1 MAHNRRGDSMG
12 VFLSRLF
19 TILLVILLA
28 LILISLTARFQRSL
42 LGLALIITLGLLAF
56 YWTRELRKAVL
67 SSRRALE
74 KYPVELIEKDEL
86 ILLTA
91 QVPGPEEEV
100 RVELRGTKLLLM
112 GGRGFRRI
120 IKLPCRATILT
131 RSYLNG
137 VLHLQLRKTIESK
150 AQ

>member
-1 MAHNRRGDSMG
+1 MTHNRRDYSTGI
-12 VFLSRLF
+12 FLSRLF
-19 TILLVILLA
+19 MILLVIILA

-42 LGLALIITLGLLAF
+42 LGLALIIAIGLLAF
-56 YWTRELRKAVL
+56 YWSRELRKAM
-67 SSRRALE
+67 SSRRAVE
-74 KYPVELIEKDEL
+74 KYPIELIEKDEL

-112 GGRGFRRI
+112 GGRGFKRI
-120 IKLPCRATILT
+120 IKLPCRATILN

-137 VLHLQLRKTIESK
+137 VLHLQLRKTIESR

>member
-1 MAHNRRGDSMG
+1 MARSRRDDSMG

-19 TILLVILLA
+19 TIVLVILIA
-28 LILISLTARFQRSL
+28 LIFISLTARFQRSL
-42 LGLALIITLGLLAF
+42 LGLALIMALGLLAF
-56 YWTRELRKAVL
+56 YWTRELRKAV
-67 SSRRALE
+67 SSRRAIE

-137 VLHLQLRKTIESK
+137 VLHLQLRKTIESR

>member
-1 MAHNRRGDSMG
+1 MARDRSDYRTGPL
-12 VFLSRLF
+12 LSKLF
-19 TILLVILLA
+19 TILVVILLA

-42 LGLALIITLGLLAF
+42 LGLALVIALGLLAF
-56 YWTRELRKAVL
+56 YWIRELRKAV
-67 SSRRALE
+67 SGRMAIER
-74 KYPVELIEKDEL
+74 YPVEMIEKDGL

-100 RVELRGTKLLLM
+100 RVELKGTRLLLT
-112 GGRGFRRI
+112 GGKGFRRI
-120 IKLPCRATILT
+120 IKLPCKTTILT

-137 VLHLQLRKTIESK
+137 VLHIQLRKTIENK

>member
-1 MAHNRRGDSMG
+1 MARSRRDDSMG

-19 TILLVILLA
+19 TIVLVILIA

-42 LGLALIITLGLLAF
+42 LGLALIMALGLLAF
-56 YWTRELRKAVL
+56 YWTRELRKAV
-67 SSRRALE
+67 SSRRAIE

-120 IKLPCRATILT
+120 VKLPCRATILT

-137 VLHLQLRKTIESK
+137 VLHLQLRKTIESR

>member
-1 MAHNRRGDSMG
+1 MARGEGRSETG
-12 VFLSRLF
+12 IFLSRLF
-19 TILLVILLA
+19 TILLLALLA
-28 LILISLTARFQRSL
+28 LIIISLTARFQRSL
-42 LGLALIITLGLLAF
+42 LGLALVIALGLLGF
-56 YWTRELRKAVL
+56 YWIKELRKAV

-74 KYPVELIEKDEL
+74 KYPIELIEKDEL

-112 GGRGFRRI
+112 GGRGFKRI

-137 VLHLQLRKTIESK
+137 VLHLQLRKTVESR